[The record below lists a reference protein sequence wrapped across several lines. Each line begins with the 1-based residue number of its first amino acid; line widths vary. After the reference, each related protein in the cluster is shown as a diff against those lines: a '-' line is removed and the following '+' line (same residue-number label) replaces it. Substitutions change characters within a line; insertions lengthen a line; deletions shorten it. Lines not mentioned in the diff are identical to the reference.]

1 MAILPLA
8 VIVGLICFVYFR
20 RDKDPGHRTFFL
32 RKVALYLMLVL
43 GAFGTVFVVGE
54 IMTDPGGV
62 KGMLLAAAWLL
73 PVAALSYL
81 AWRKPKIATPY
92 IWVASLLSIILSI
105 SLALAS
111 AWWTDVMNHRGPIV
125 AMVTFAVGIPVAIWA
140 RNWNTVGGL
149 LLIVIGLA
157 PVVCSLIAFG
167 FGFATAATSISVAS
181 APSVIS
187 GLLYLLPE
195 RKLSNA

>member
-20 RDKDPGHRTFFL
+20 RDKDPEHRTFFL
-32 RKVALYLMLVL
+32 RKVALHLMLVL
-43 GAFGTVFVVGE
+43 GALGTVFVVGE
-54 IMTDPGGV
+54 IMADPGGI
-62 KGMLLAAAWLL
+62 KGVLLAAAWLL

-81 AWRKPKIATPY
+81 
-92 IWVASLLSIILSI
+92 VASLLSIILSI